1 MSIIRTWLSIPKRIN
16 MEKKITDHNRGS
28 GIWANACG
36 KTTKTSPGPSSITLS
51 ILFPKI
57 SIKYHEYLQLI
68 SKYIS
73 IAKRSFGYLPW
84 VNAKFPIVA
93 KTIIPHRIQ
102 VRASTKTTIRVSRKI
117 GPWNLLY
124 DANEIKSPKAIPIE
138 LKTWAAA
145 YTHTYNQENI
155 WSVHVVRYQGL
166 GGQ

>member
-1 MSIIRTWLSIPKRIN
+1 MKIYSLYQAANIQNNSLKYRIAI
-16 MEKKITDHNRGS
+16 KK
-28 GIWANACG
+28 
-36 KTTKTSPGPSSITLS
+36 
-51 ILFPKI
+51 
-57 SIKYHEYLQLI
+57 
-68 SKYIS
+68 
-73 IAKRSFGYLPW
+73 YLPW

-145 YTHTYNQENI
+145 YTQT
-155 WSVHVVRYQGL
+155 
-166 GGQ
+166 

>member
-1 MSIIRTWLSIPKRIN
+1 MIRTWLSIPKRIN
-16 MEKKITDHNRGS
+16 MEKKMTDHNWGS

-51 ILFPKI
+51 ILFPKMI
-57 SIKYHEYLQLI
+57 VKYHENLQLI
-68 SKYIS
+68 SSCKYFFKIPYS
-73 IAKRSFGYLPW
+73 YQKYLPW

-145 YTHTYNQENI
+145 
-155 WSVHVVRYQGL
+155 
-166 GGQ
+166 